1 MQPQVQSL
9 DQILAQLD
17 PAYAPQR
24 TLFQQQQ
31 ALIPGQT
38 QTALTGLEATK
49 QNAFRDVNTGANSK
63 GLAFSGIPAAEQTRY
78 LGEKYLP
85 AVAGVTQ
92 DAQKQSLTLAQS
104 LAQLESDKRLKGI
117 DTQQGQQKSL
127 DAYLEAERTR
137 QFQAQQNALDRQAAA
152 AKASSSG
159 GLTAYQAAQLAK
171 DAANQF
177 KIKTL
182 KSGNY
187 SATGPNG
194 APISVF
200 QYSQN
205 TGNSFL
211 DLLRNSGSAYDRKAY
226 NDAQGWLKQF
236 KGDENRTLTELQ
248 KRFPKLF

>member
-9 DQILAQLD
+9 DQILASLD

-38 QTALTGLEATK
+38 QTALTGLDTAKT
-49 QNAFRDVNTGANSK
+49 NNFRDVNTNANSK
-63 GLAFSGIPAAEQTRY
+63 GLAFSGIPVAEQTRY

-85 AVAGVTQ
+85 AVAGVQQ
-92 DAQKQSLTLAQS
+92 DAQKQTLTLAQS
-104 LAQLESDKRLKGI
+104 LAQLSSEQRLRAMDTR
-117 DTQQGQQKSL
+117 DTQQKAL
-127 DAYLEAERTR
+127 DTYLEAERDR
-137 QFQAQQNALDRQAAA
+137 QFKAQQAALDRSAQGAN
-152 AKASSSG
+152 G
-159 GLTAYQAAQLAK
+159 GLTAGQMLNEQNRLAA
-171 DAANQF
+171 QF
-177 KIKTL
+177 KIKSL

-200 QYSQN
+200 AYAQN

-211 DLLRNSGSAYDRKAY
+211 DLLRNSGSSYDRKAY

-236 KGDENRTLTELQ
+236 KGDENKTLAQLQ

>member
-24 TLFQQQQ
+24 TLYQQQQ
-31 ALIPGQT
+31 SLIPGQT
-38 QTALTGLEATK
+38 QTTLNGLEVSK

-85 AVAGVTQ
+85 AVAGVQQ
-92 DAQKQSLTLAQS
+92 DATKQQLTLAQS
-104 LAQLESDKRLKGI
+104 LAQLESEKRLRGM
-117 DTQQGQQKSL
+117 DVQTGQQKSL
-127 DAYLEAERTR
+127 DAYLEAERER
-137 QFQAQQNALDRQAAA
+137 QFKAQQASLDRS
-152 AKASSSG
+152 ASGGSG
-159 GLTAYQAAQLAK
+159 GLTAYQQAQLAQK
-171 DAANQF
+171 AYDQF

-187 SATGPNG
+187 AATGPNG
-194 APISVF
+194 APISLF
-200 QYSQN
+200 TYAQN
-205 TGNSFL
+205 TGNGLL

-226 NDAQGWLKQF
+226 NDAQGWLKAY
-236 KGDENRTLTELQ
+236 KGDEGKVLKELQ
-248 KRFPKLF
+248 KRFPKIF